1 MPVFVKQLLVSHLNK
16 SVYLSHQPKTTT
28 MRRLLLL
35 SAVFAALSLGI
46 ACSDDDENP
55 EPVTPEI
62 TNEECLAKHYTL
74 SNNNVNDISSILLA
88 DYIYIGFSTEMPDS
102 DIVNFINNQPDLVDI
117 DATSIHIEDYD
128 TSKAVVAQFTTGKT
142 CHQIHSFINQMNA
155 NEEVLYTSYTYQS
168 SFWIGETTYDVM
180 TYGNLFYVRVT
191 NADDL
196 SALNATA
203 LETNTTIEF
212 EHEFLEGVYIMST
225 SKDSDGDALDM
236 ANYFQQT
243 GNFEFAE
250 IIFYDY
256 LLDENNG

>member
-1 MPVFVKQLLVSHLNK
+1 MKKSLL
-16 SVYLSHQPKTTT
+16 
-28 MRRLLLL
+28 MF
-35 SAVFAALSLGI
+35 AVIGTLSLGTS
-46 ACSDDDENP
+46 CSDDDNP
-55 EPVTPEI
+55 TSVTPEI

-74 SNNNVNDISSILLA
+74 SNNSDVSDILLA
-88 DYIYIGFSTEMPDS
+88 DYIYIGFSTEMPNS
-102 DIVNFINNQPDLVDI
+102 DIVSFINNQPELADI
-117 DATSIHIEDYD
+117 DETAIHIEEYN
-128 TSKAVVAQFTTGKT
+128 TSKAVIAQFITGKT
-142 CHQIHSFINQMNA
+142 CPQIHSFINQMNA
-155 NEEVLYTSYTYQS
+155 NEEILYTSYTYQS

-180 TYGNLFYVRVT
+180 TYANLFYVRVT
-191 NADDL
+191 NPDDL
-196 SALNATA
+196 SALNAAA

-212 EHEFLEGVYIMST
+212 EHEFLEGVYILSA